1 MGNTFKNMDLK
12 EERKIIKDIIAKRRL
27 PYSLE
32 IKEVQGDKIRV
43 INNFNSEIVYIKKDN
58 QYFLEEELK

>member
-1 MGNTFKNMDLK
+1 MDSK
-12 EERKIIKDIIAKRRL
+12 EERALIKNIITKRRL

-32 IKEVQGDKIRV
+32 IKEMQGNKIRV
-43 INNFNSEIVYIKKDN
+43 INNFNSEIVYIKKDD